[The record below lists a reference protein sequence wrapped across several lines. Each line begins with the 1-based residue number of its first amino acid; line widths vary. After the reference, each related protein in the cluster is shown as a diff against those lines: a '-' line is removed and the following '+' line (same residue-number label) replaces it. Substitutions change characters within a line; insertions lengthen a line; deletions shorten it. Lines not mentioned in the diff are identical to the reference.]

1 MTQQIGRY
9 EILEEIGRGAMGV
22 VFKARDPLIGRA
34 VALKTITSGV
44 AESADLLER
53 FYREARAAGGLQHPN
68 IVTIYEMGE
77 SGGSPFIAMEY
88 LEGESLEKIIAR
100 KPPLPLATK
109 VGYVAQTCRALEYA
123 HRRGVVHR
131 DIKPANIMVTG
142 DGVVKVVDFGI
153 ARLADTSKTQTGAL
167 LGTLAYMSPEQLRGE
182 RADARCDVWAL
193 GVVFYELIA
202 YQRPFTGE
210 NHAALL
216 LSILQKEPPPVR
228 HLAPECPIAVERVVS
243 RALLKDDKTRY
254 FTMKALL
261 ADLDS
266 VSSSLAPEGSRPA
279 GGKQIL
285 PAVSPGIP
293 ARTQRLDMREH
304 DMQALGGAE
313 KTRASK
319 SAPPATQGPN
329 AQPASVAS
337 PARVPGAALTPIPE
351 PHQTAKPPA
360 MQRAARSKP
369 SSRRKAATIVAVLA
383 AAVLFALGVVRQR
396 RIVTEAADPQMPLN
410 VSPAATP
417 LAATTPQAPN
427 PAGPSVPTTVSTAEP
442 PSAPKTVSA
451 PAADSAASLEDQQ
464 RRLIDLAHEAADAHD
479 YKAAQTRLDQ
489 AAKLS
494 GPLNSLAAD
503 LRREFSEEAYGAE
516 LKREEG
522 QEQALW
528 DEGMAELQDGRMD
541 AAEKALRNVLVL
553 PARGRHWADTE
564 RYVDELIPQRRQE
577 QQLWTEAQMQ
587 STSVERGHLLKEI
600 KALDEVMAEGG
611 AHEQQARQMRD
622 AVIRQIVREN
632 ARRNGQVDPTLS
644 EGYEAQLSGLETQ
657 FVNLALKGDAAA
669 LEGLQELR
677 PKFKALADAGGPLAM
692 DARDYLNSVIP
703 KTQKQIEDNLA
714 AAASEL
720 SANAEYERAVKDY
733 ARAVATQNTAVLR
746 GRVLAAFQQ
755 IAESGGIRA
764 KEAERYVHVLIP
776 AALKKSGQ

>member
-1 MTQQIGRY
+1 VTQQIGRY

-77 SGGSPFIAMEY
+77 SGGTPFIAMEY

-100 KPPLPLATK
+100 KPRLPLATK
-109 VGYVAQTCRALEYA
+109 VGYVAQTCRALEFA

-131 DIKPANIMVTG
+131 DIKPANIMVTA
-142 DGVVKVVDFGI
+142 DGVIKVVDFGI

-216 LSILQKEPPPVR
+216 LSILQKEPPPIR

-243 RALLKDDKTRY
+243 RALLKDDKARY

-261 ADLDS
+261 ADLEN
-266 VSSSLAPEGSRPA
+266 VSSSLGLERTRTA
-279 GGKQIL
+279 GEQQIL
-285 PAVSPGIP
+285 PAISQATP
-293 ARTQRLDMREH
+293 APTQRLDMH
-304 DMQALGGAE
+304 DLGGAE
-313 KTRASK
+313 PARTSK
-319 SAPPATQGPN
+319 SAPPAARRPN
-329 AQPASVAS
+329 AQPASLAS
-337 PARVPGAALTPIPE
+337 PARVPGAALTPQPE
-351 PHQTAKPPA
+351 AHHPVKPPA
-360 MQRAARSKP
+360 MRSAEPRAR
-369 SSRRKAATIVAVLA
+369 SRRKAATIFALLAIAVL
-383 AAVLFALGVVRQR
+383 VALGVVRQR
-396 RIVTEAADPQMPLN
+396 TIVSEPADAQMPLN
-410 VSPAATP
+410 VPPSAPP
-417 LAATTPQAPN
+417 LAATTPEAPN
-427 PAGPSVPTTVSTAEP
+427 PATPSIPVTVPASSP
-442 PSAPKTVSA
+442 PTAPKTVSI
-451 PAADSAASLEDQQ
+451 PAADSAVSLETQQ
-464 RRLIDLAHEAADAHD
+464 RRLIDLAHQAADAHD

-489 AAKLS
+489 AARLN
-494 GPLNSLAAD
+494 GPLNSLAAG
-503 LRREFSEEAYGAE
+503 LRQEFSEEAYGAD
-516 LKREEG
+516 LKRSEG
-522 QEQALW
+522 QEQTLW
-528 DEGMAELQDGRMD
+528 DEGIAELQEGQID
-541 AAEKALRNVLVL
+541 AAEKALRNILVL
-553 PARGRHWADTE
+553 PARGRHWADAE

-733 ARAVATQNTAVLR
+733 ARAVATQNAGLLR

-764 KEAERYVHVLIP
+764 KEAERYVHILIP

>member
-53 FYREARAAGGLQHPN
+53 FYREARAAGGLQHPS

-77 SGGSPFIAMEY
+77 SGGVPFIAMEY

-100 KPPLPLATK
+100 RPALPLATK

-123 HRRGVVHR
+123 HRRGVIHR
-131 DIKPANIMVTG
+131 DIKPGNIMITG
-142 DGVVKVVDFGI
+142 DGIVKVVDFGI
-153 ARLADTSKTQTGAL
+153 ARLTDTSKTQTGAL

-216 LSILQKEPPPVR
+216 LSILQKEPPPIR
-228 HLAPECPIAVERVVS
+228 QLAPECPVAVERVVA
-243 RALLKDDKTRY
+243 RALVKDDKARY
-254 FTMKALL
+254 FSMKALL
-261 ADLDS
+261 ADLES
-266 VSSSLAPEGSRPA
+266 VSSLHGVEGSHPLGEKLNPLGVARPA
-279 GGKQIL
+279 
-285 PAVSPGIP
+285 P
-293 ARTQRLDMREH
+293 TQRLDMRG
-304 DMQALGGAE
+304 LSGAE
-313 KTRASK
+313 ARGASK
-319 SAPPATQGPN
+319 STPPAPF
-329 AQPASVAS
+329 AS
-337 PARVPGAALTPIPE
+337 PARVPGAALAPKPDLD
-351 PHQTAKPPA
+351 PTAKLPA
-360 MQRAARSKP
+360 IQPAAQRQILS
-369 SSRRKAATIVAVLA
+369 RKAATVFALLAIAVLVA
-383 AAVLFALGVVRQR
+383 FGVARQR
-396 RIVTEAADPQMPLN
+396 RIVTEAANPRMPLI
-410 VSPAATP
+410 VPSPAPA
-417 LAATTPQAPN
+417 LAPTSQQAPN
-427 PAGPSVPTTVSTAEP
+427 SPTSSMPDAVPPSAQPSAPTTVS
-442 PSAPKTVSA
+442 APVG
-451 PAADSAASLEDQQ
+451 DSAAPLEAQQ
-464 RRLIDLAHEAADAHD
+464 RRLIDLAHQAANARD
-479 YKAAQTRLDQ
+479 YKTAQTRLDE
-489 AAKLS
+489 AVKLN

-503 LRREFSEEAYGAE
+503 LRRGFSEEAYGAE
-516 LKREEG
+516 LKRAEG
-522 QEQALW
+522 QEQTLW
-528 DEGMAELQDGRMD
+528 DEGISELRDAQFD
-541 AAEKALRNVLVL
+541 AAEKALRNILVL
-553 PARGRHWADTE
+553 PAGGRHWADAE
-564 RYVDELIPQRRQE
+564 RYVDVVIPQRRQE
-577 QQLWTEAQMQ
+577 QQLWTEAQIE
-587 STSVERGHLLKEI
+587 STSAERGHLLKEI
-600 KALDEVMAEGG
+600 KALDDVMAEGG

-622 AVIRQIVREN
+622 AVIRQIVRDN

-644 EGYEAQLSGLETQ
+644 EGYEAQLAGLETQ

-692 DARDYLNSVIP
+692 DARDYLNNVIP

-733 ARAVATQNTAVLR
+733 ARAVATQNSGMLR
-746 GRVLAAFQQ
+746 GRVLAAFRQ

-776 AALKKSGQ
+776 GALKKSGQ